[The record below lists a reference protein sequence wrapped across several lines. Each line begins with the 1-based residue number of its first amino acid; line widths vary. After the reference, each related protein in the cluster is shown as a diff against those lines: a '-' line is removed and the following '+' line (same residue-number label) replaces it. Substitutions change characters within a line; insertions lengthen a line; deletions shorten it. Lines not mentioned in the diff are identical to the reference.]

1 MTSFSDAAFQ
11 KAILD
16 EMQLFESELK
26 TLKQRSATLKVNI
39 GMLDGTALVTRW
51 ETSPLGASF
60 FYIISLSALFLK

>member
-16 EMQLFESELK
+16 EMQLFESELR

-39 GMLDGTALVTRW
+39 GMLDGAALVTRW
-51 ETSPLGASF
+51 ETSP
-60 FYIISLSALFLK
+60 

>member
-16 EMQLFESELK
+16 EMQLFESELR

-51 ETSPLGASF
+51 ETSLARWQSWPSF
-60 FYIISLSALFLK
+60 FT